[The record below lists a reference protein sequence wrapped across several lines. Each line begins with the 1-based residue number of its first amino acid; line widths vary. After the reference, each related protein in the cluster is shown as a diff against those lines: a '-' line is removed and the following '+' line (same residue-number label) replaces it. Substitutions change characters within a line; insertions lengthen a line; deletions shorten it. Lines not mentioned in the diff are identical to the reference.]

1 MSLSACITLQPFPP
15 TPHPP
20 SESLQLKVV
29 TGHAP
34 SFQTSKATHRN
45 DGLEP
50 LASGWGGYQWLDMVT
65 CWVDYENGG
74 FDELSDIELKK

>member
-1 MSLSACITLQPFPP
+1 MFNIYIKYIQIVYVSLCVYYPSTFS
-15 TPHPP
+15 TNPP

-50 LASGWGGYQWLDMVT
+50 LASGWGGYQWLET
-65 CWVDYENGG
+65 W
-74 FDELSDIELKK
+74 